1 MNMVESKVVI
11 MNYINNYKKWVE
23 SETLNEE
30 SRKELLTIQDNDT
43 EIRERFYKNLEF
55 GTGGLRG
62 IIGAGTNRINIY
74 TVRKATQGLANFI
87 NLSSSNK
94 SKSVAIAYDSRHYS
108 DVFAEEAALV
118 LASNDIKAY
127 VFDSLRP
134 TPELSLIHI

>member
-11 MNYINNYKKWVE
+11 MNYMNNYKKWID
-23 SETLNEE
+23 SEIINEE
-30 SRKELLTIQDNDT
+30 SRKELLAIQHDDAK
-43 EIRERFYKNLEF
+43 IQERFYKNLEF

-62 IIGAGTNRINIY
+62 IIGVGTNRINVY

-108 DVFAEEAALV
+108 DVFTE
-118 LASNDIKAY
+118 K
-127 VFDSLRP
+127 RP
-134 TPELSLIHI
+134 H